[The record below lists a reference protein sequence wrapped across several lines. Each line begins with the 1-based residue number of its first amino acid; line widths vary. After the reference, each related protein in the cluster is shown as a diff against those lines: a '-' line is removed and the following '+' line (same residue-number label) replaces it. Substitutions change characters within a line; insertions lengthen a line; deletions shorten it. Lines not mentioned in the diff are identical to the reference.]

1 MHICL
6 RENKMGA
13 DTISQ
18 KKLTVLKLNGHAV
31 IESLFY
37 GPLSVTEL

>member
-13 DTISQ
+13 DSISQ
-18 KKLTVLKLNGHAV
+18 KKLTVLKLSGQAV
-31 IESLFY
+31 TESLFY
-37 GPLSVTEL
+37 SPLSVTEL